1 LNILFPENFWLL
13 LILLPMVYLSITT
26 FRRRQKDLDV
36 LAGRWRGPR
45 MKGLFLLKT
54 VFRELFFLGGVMLL
68 ILSLA
73 GFFFGVE
80 PVEEEGKGLQ
90 VGFVLDISRSMLTRD
105 LRPSRLTQSTLF
117 MKGLVESLQGHSF
130 SLTIFKGDGVTVV
143 PLTYDGLVL
152 EQYLDQVGPSFS
164 TSPGTNIEAGI
175 RAGWRSLQSGIPQFK
190 VLIVVSDG
198 ENLSGNV
205 RGIQEEIR
213 VEEGHLLMLSAG
225 TPEGGTIPLAD
236 GEFVLDAAGEPVVS
250 RARPE
255 ILRSIAGPDRFW
267 DIGEPR
273 TQTAVVE
280 YLKNLDSPELRGG
293 VKYKPIPRFGFFVF
307 GALVLFFMEMIFRVW
322 KWKKVF

>member
-152 EQYLDQVGPSFS
+152 EQYLDQVGLPS
-164 TSPGTNIEAGI
+164 
-175 RAGWRSLQSGIPQFK
+175 RL
-190 VLIVVSDG
+190 
-198 ENLSGNV
+198 
-205 RGIQEEIR
+205 
-213 VEEGHLLMLSAG
+213 
-225 TPEGGTIPLAD
+225 
-236 GEFVLDAAGEPVVS
+236 
-250 RARPE
+250 
-255 ILRSIAGPDRFW
+255 
-267 DIGEPR
+267 
-273 TQTAVVE
+273 
-280 YLKNLDSPELRGG
+280 LRGPISKPGFVQDG
-293 VKYKPIPRFGFFVF
+293 VPFNRVSPNLRF
-307 GALVLFFMEMIFRVW
+307 
-322 KWKKVF
+322 